1 MSTLKE
7 DLTAI
12 KEIQD
17 GLVNNKVARFS
28 YTHKA
33 YTDNTVDGVNEYNV
47 NNEQNI
53 PNGTASIMKVNSTVL
68 DKGYRAQ
75 ASSITRMLM
84 NHFLGRISY
93 NLNKI
98 NDNMQSL
105 LNTLIT
111 KFPTSLPANG
121 GNADTATRLQTARTI
136 NIQDSTATNTGTG
149 ASFDGSGNATIKL
162 PATIKADII
171 GHATNADTATN
182 AYTAIN
188 ADTAT
193 NATSANTA
201 NKVRNSL
208 TFGSKTYNGSSA
220 QEITADDL
228 GIPAVS
234 FSKCCPKLSQLRAE
248 YLPFTIP
255 ADGWIL
261 NISSIYDI
269 KITIK
274 IDDFTDNIEV
284 LPQQKYLGQFH
295 DTKSNT
301 DKKVVVPLNC
311 PFPVKKGQVIDVSV
325 DTEAESKA
333 MVTFAPC
340 FFNYT

>member
-1 MSTLKE
+1 MSEFTEALE
-7 DLTAI
+7 GI

-28 YTHKA
+28 YTQNA
-33 YTDNTVDGVNEYNV
+33 YDTNTVDGVNEYNI

-121 GNADTATRLQTARTI
+121 GNADTATRLQTARKI
-136 NIQDSTATNTGTG
+136 NIQDSTATHTGTE

-162 PATIKADII
+162 PETIKADIV
-171 GHATNADTATN
+171 GHATSADTATSAN
-182 AYTAIN
+182 TAK
-188 ADTAT
+188 
-193 NATSANTA
+193 SANTA
-201 NKVRNSL
+201 NKVSNSL
-208 TFGSKTYNGSSA
+208 TFGSKIYNGSSA

-228 GIPAVS
+228 GISTVS
-234 FSKCCPKLSQLRAE
+234 FDQFCPDLSRYKGAT
-248 YLPFTIP
+248 LPFTIP
-255 ADGWIL
+255 EDGWIL
-261 NISSIYDI
+261 SFSSAEDI
-269 KITIK
+269 AINIK
-274 IDDFTDNIEV
+274 IDNLTDSRNV
-284 LPQQKYLGQFH
+284 LPHQSYLGQFH
-295 DTKSNT
+295 DTKANV
-301 DKKVVVPLNC
+301 DKKVVVPSMCC
-311 PFPVKKGQVIDVSV
+311 PFPVKKGQVIDRT
-325 DTEAESKA
+325 DTGVK
-333 MVTFAPC
+333 VIIVFAPC
-340 FFNYT
+340 IGNQN

>member
-111 KFPTSLPANG
+111 KLPSNI

-149 ASFDGSGNATIKL
+149 ASFDGSENATIKL
-162 PATIKADII
+162 PATIEANIVGKSSKA
-171 GHATNADTATN
+171 TTADTA
-182 AYTAIN
+182 
-188 ADTAT
+188 D
-193 NATSANTA
+193 
-201 NKVRNSL
+201 KVSHSL

-220 QEITADDL
+220 QTITASDL
-228 GIPAVS
+228 G
-234 FSKCCPKLSQLRAE
+234 L
-248 YLPFTIP
+248 LPPDLTKAKERTIVDSTSAP
-255 ADGWIL
+255 VTFKVPSDGWIL
-261 NISSIYDI
+261 KVDTWKDVSLFILIDGEGSMEKTPCQKVDGPYTTPNGTGYI
-269 KITIK
+269 K
-274 IDDFTDNIEV
+274 N
-284 LPQQKYLGQFH
+284 Y
-295 DTKSNT
+295 
-301 DKKVVVPLNC
+301 LNC
-311 PFPVKKGQVIDVSV
+311 PFPVKKGQKITPGSNPSN
-325 DTEAESKA
+325 SKLI
-333 MVTFAPC
+333 FAPC
-340 FFNYT
+340 IGN

>member
-12 KEIQD
+12 KKIQD
-17 GLVNNKVARFS
+17 GLVSNKVARF
-28 YTHKA
+28 A
-33 YTDNTVDGVNEYNV
+33 YTQNAYVTNTVNGVDEYNV

-111 KFPTSLPANG
+111 KFPTSLNG
-121 GNADTATRLQTARTI
+121 GNADTATRLQTAREI
-136 NIQDSTATNTGTG
+136 NIQDSTATHTGTG
-149 ASFDGSGNATIKL
+149 ASFDGSENATIKL
-162 PATIKADII
+162 PATIKADIV

-182 AYTAIN
+182 ASH

-193 NATSANTA
+193 NATKAS
-201 NKVRNSL
+201 KVANSL
-208 TFGSKTYNGSSA
+208 TFGSKKFNGSSA
-220 QEITADDL
+220 QTIEASDL
-228 GIPAVS
+228 GALTSHQP
-234 FSKCCPKLSQLRAE
+234 FSAFCPNLSKIKGAT
-248 YLPFTIP
+248 LPFTVP
-255 ADGWIL
+255 EDGWIL
-261 NISSIYDI
+261 SLSSDKDI
-269 KITIK
+269 AINIK
-274 IDDFTDNIEV
+274 IDNLTDDSPNI
-284 LPQQKYLGQFH
+284 LPHQSYLGQFH
-295 DTKSNT
+295 DTKANT
-301 DKKVVVPLNC
+301 DKKIVVPSMCC
-311 PFPVKKGQVIDVSV
+311 PFPVKKGQVLASTN
-325 DTEAESKA
+325 TEAK
-333 MVTFAPC
+333 VIITFAPC
-340 FFNYT
+340 IGN

>member
-93 NLNKI
+93 NLNKV

-111 KFPTSLPANG
+111 KFPTSFPANG
-121 GNADTATRLQTARTI
+121 GTAD
-136 NIQDSTATNTGTG
+136 S
-149 ASFDGSGNATIKL
+149 ATI
-162 PATIKADII
+162 
-171 GHATNADTATN
+171 
-182 AYTAIN
+182 
-188 ADTAT
+188 
-193 NATSANTA
+193 A
-201 NKVRNSL
+201 NKVANSL

-220 QEITADDL
+220 QEITAGDL
-228 GIPAVS
+228 GISTVS
-234 FSKCCPKLSQLRAE
+234 FSQFCPNLSKIKGVT
-248 YLPFTIP
+248 LPFTIP
-255 ADGWIL
+255 EDGWIL
-261 NISSIYDI
+261 SIKADKDI
-269 KITIK
+269 QINIK
-274 IDDFTDNIEV
+274 IDGFTDTINV
-284 LPQQKYLGQFH
+284 LPHQMYLGQFH

-301 DKKVVVPLNC
+301 DKKVVVPSMIC
-311 PFPVKKGQVIDVSV
+311 PFPVRKGQVIASV
-325 DTEAESKA
+325 DTQGAK
-333 MVTFAPC
+333 VTITFTPC
-340 FFNYT
+340 IGNQN

>member
-1 MSTLKE
+1 MSTLRE
-7 DLTAI
+7 DLIAI

-111 KFPTSLPANG
+111 KFPTSFPANG
-121 GNADTATRLQTARTI
+121 GTADTATRLQTARTI

-149 ASFDGSGNATIKL
+149 ASFDGSENATIKL
-162 PATIKADII
+162 PATIKANIV
-171 GHATNADTATN
+171 GKSTTATTADTA
-182 AYTAIN
+182 
-188 ADTAT
+188 D
-193 NATSANTA
+193 
-201 NKVRNSL
+201 KVSHSL
-208 TFGSKTYNGSSA
+208 TFGKKTFNGSSA
-220 QEITADDL
+220 QTITASDL
-228 GIPAVS
+228 GALTSHQP
-234 FSKCCPKLSQLRAE
+234 FSAFCPNLTKIKGVD
-248 YLPFTIP
+248 LPFTIP
-255 ADGWIL
+255 EDGWIL
-261 NISSIYDI
+261 HLSSSVDI
-269 KITIK
+269 AINIK
-274 IDDFTDNIEV
+274 IDNFSDTIDVF
-284 LPQQKYLGQFH
+284 PHQGYFGQFY
-295 DTKSNT
+295 DTKAKV
-301 DKKVVVPLNC
+301 DKKVVVPSMCC
-311 PFPVKKGQVIDVSV
+311 PFPVRKGQVVSV
-325 DTEAESKA
+325 YTETDAR
-333 MVTFAPC
+333 VLITFAPC
-340 FFNYT
+340 IGNEN

>member
-17 GLVNNKVARFS
+17 GLVSNKVARF
-28 YTHKA
+28 A
-33 YTDNTVDGVNEYNV
+33 YTQNAYDANTVNGVNEYNV

-98 NDNMQSL
+98 NDNMQIL

-121 GNADTATRLQTARTI
+121 GNAATATKLQTARTI

-149 ASFDGSGNATIKL
+149 ASFDGSKDATIKL

-171 GHATNADTATN
+171 GNSTTAT
-182 AYTAIN
+182 
-188 ADTAT
+188 TAT
-193 NATSANTA
+193 TA
-201 NKVRNSL
+201 SKVAKSL
-208 TFGSKTYNGSSA
+208 TFGSKKYNGSSTQTISA
-220 QEITADDL
+220 SDL
-228 GIPAVS
+228 GALTSHQP
-234 FSKCCPKLSQLRAE
+234 FSAFCPNLSQIAGRV
-248 YLPFTIP
+248 LPYTIP
-255 ADGWIL
+255 KDGWIL
-261 NISSIYDI
+261 SLISYSDV
-269 KITIK
+269 KVNIK
-274 IDDFTDNIEV
+274 IDNFSDNNNV
-284 LPQQKYLGQFH
+284 LPHQAYLGQFY
-295 DTKSNT
+295 DSASKV
-301 DKKVVVPLNC
+301 DKKVVVQSLCC
-311 PFPVKKGQVIDVSV
+311 PFPVKEGQVIAPY
-325 DTEAESKA
+325 DTTAEE
-333 MVTFAPC
+333 VIITFAPC
-340 FFNYT
+340 VGN

>member
-17 GLVNNKVARFS
+17 GLVGNKVARFS
-28 YTHKA
+28 YTQNA
-33 YTDNTVDGVNEYNV
+33 YNANTVDGVNEYNV
-47 NNEQNI
+47 NNEQNV

-149 ASFDGSGNATIKL
+149 ASFDGSKNATIKL
-162 PATIKADII
+162 PATIKADIV
-171 GHATNADTATN
+171 GHATTADHAISADNTDTARF
-182 AYTAIN
+182 
-188 ADTAT
+188 ADV
-193 NATSANTA
+193 ANM
-201 NKVRNSL
+201 VGHSL
-208 TFGSKTYNGSSA
+208 TFGSKIYNGSSA
-220 QEITADDL
+220 QTIEASDL
-228 GIPAVS
+228 GISTVS
-234 FSKCCPKLSQLRAE
+234 FSQFCPDLSRIQTIKLLDCNNYRP
-248 YLPFTIP
+248 PFTVP
-255 ADGWIL
+255 EDGWVLSITELSHNNYRIVIL
-261 NISSIYDI
+261 EIDGVTKDCFPTSAQPWNIQAG
-269 KITIK
+269 
-274 IDDFTDNIEV
+274 DDCR
-284 LPQQKYLGQFH
+284 Y
-295 DTKSNT
+295 
-301 DKKVVVPLNC
+301 C
-311 PFPVKKGQVIDVSV
+311 PFPVKKNQILSISKDVGYV
-325 DTEAESKA
+325 D
-333 MVTFAPC
+333 VTIQYAPC
-340 FFNYT
+340 IGN

>member
-7 DLTAI
+7 DLIAI

-53 PNGTASIMKVNSTVL
+53 PNGTASIMKVNSNVL

-98 NDNMQSL
+98 NDNMQNL

-111 KFPTSLPANG
+111 KFPTSFPANG
-121 GNADTATRLQTARTI
+121 GTAD
-136 NIQDSTATNTGTG
+136 S
-149 ASFDGSGNATIKL
+149 ATI
-162 PATIKADII
+162 
-171 GHATNADTATN
+171 
-182 AYTAIN
+182 
-188 ADTAT
+188 
-193 NATSANTA
+193 A
-201 NKVRNSL
+201 NKVANSL

-220 QEITADDL
+220 QEITAGDL
-228 GIPAVS
+228 GISTVS
-234 FSKCCPKLSQLRAE
+234 FSQFCPNLSRFRGAV
-248 YLPFTIP
+248 LPFTVP
-255 ADGWIL
+255 EDVWIL
-261 NISSIYDI
+261 NLSSQKDKYIN
-269 KITIK
+269 IK
-274 IDDFTDNIEV
+274 IDDITDVNDI
-284 LPQQKYLGQFH
+284 LPHQMYLGQFH

-301 DKKVVVPLNC
+301 DKKVVVCSMIC
-311 PFPVKKGQVIDVSV
+311 PFPVRKGQVIAST
-325 DTEAESKA
+325 DTETS
-333 MVTFAPC
+333 VQIVFAPC
-340 FFNYT
+340 IGNQN

>member
-12 KEIQD
+12 KKIQD
-17 GLVNNKVARFS
+17 GLVSNKVARF
-28 YTHKA
+28 A
-33 YTDNTVDGVNEYNV
+33 YTQNAYVANTVDGVNEYNV

-111 KFPTSLPANG
+111 KLPSNV

-149 ASFDGSGNATIKL
+149 ASFDGSQNATIKL
-162 PATIKADII
+162 PATIKANIV
-171 GHATNADTATN
+171 GKSTTAT
-182 AYTAIN
+182 TA
-188 ADTAT
+188 D
-193 NATSANTA
+193 TA
-201 NKVRNSL
+201 NKVSHSL
-208 TFGSKTYNGSSA
+208 TFGNKKFNGSSA
-220 QEITADDL
+220 QTITASDL
-228 GIPAVS
+228 GVLTSHQP
-234 FSKCCPKLSQLRAE
+234 FSAFCPDLTKIRGDT
-248 YLPFTIP
+248 LPFTIP
-255 ADGWIL
+255 EDGWIL
-261 NISSIYDI
+261 HLSSVIDI
-269 KITIK
+269 AINIK
-274 IDDFTDNIEV
+274 IDNFSDTIDVF
-284 LPQQKYLGQFH
+284 PHQRYLGQFH
-295 DTKSNT
+295 DTKANV
-301 DKKVVVPLNC
+301 DKKVVVPSMCC
-311 PFPVKKGQVIDVSV
+311 PFPVRKGQVLSV
-325 DTEAESKA
+325 YTETDARVEIY
-333 MVTFAPC
+333 FAPC
-340 FFNYT
+340 IGNKN

>member
-12 KEIQD
+12 KKIQD
-17 GLVNNKVARFS
+17 GLVSNKVARF
-28 YTHKA
+28 A
-33 YTDNTVDGVNEYNV
+33 YTQNAYVTNTVNGVDEYNV

-111 KFPTSLPANG
+111 KFPTSLNG
-121 GNADTATRLQTARTI
+121 GNADTATRLQTAREI
-136 NIQDSTATNTGTG
+136 NIQDSTATHTGTG

-162 PATIKADII
+162 PATIKADIV

-182 AYTAIN
+182 ATN
-188 ADTAT
+188 AT
-193 NATSANTA
+193 NATKAI
-201 NKVRNSL
+201 KVANSL
-208 TFGSKTYNGSSA
+208 TFGSKTYNGSSKQTIEA
-220 QEITADDL
+220 SDL
-228 GIPAVS
+228 GALTSHQP
-234 FSKCCPKLSQLRAE
+234 FSAFCPNLSKFKGAT
-248 YLPFTIP
+248 LPFTVP
-255 ADGWIL
+255 EDGWIL
-261 NISSIYDI
+261 SLSSDKDI
-269 KITIK
+269 AINIK
-274 IDDFTDNIEV
+274 IDNLTDNLNI
-284 LPQQKYLGQFH
+284 LPHQSYLGQFH
-295 DTKSNT
+295 DTKANT
-301 DKKVVVPLNC
+301 DKKIVVPSMCC
-311 PFPVKKGQVIDVSV
+311 PFPVKKGQVLAST
-325 DTEAESKA
+325 DTEGAK
-333 MVTFAPC
+333 VTIGFAPC
-340 FFNYT
+340 IGNQN

>member
-28 YTHKA
+28 YTQNA
-33 YTDNTVDGVNEYNV
+33 YDANTVDGVNEYNV

-84 NHFLGRISY
+84 SHFLGRISY

-121 GNADTATRLQTARTI
+121 GNADTAVTA
-136 NIQDSTATNTGTG
+136 
-149 ASFDGSGNATIKL
+149 
-162 PATIKADII
+162 
-171 GHATNADTATN
+171 GHATSANTATSADTAGHATS
-182 AYTAIN
+182 
-188 ADTAT
+188 ADT
-193 NATSANTA
+193 ATSANTA
-201 NKVRNSL
+201 NKVSNSL

-220 QEITADDL
+220 QTITASDLGLLPPDLTKAKEITIVDSTSAIL
-228 GIPAVS
+228 TVTVPS
-234 FSKCCPKLSQLRAE
+234 
-248 YLPFTIP
+248 
-255 ADGWIL
+255 DGWIL
-261 NISSIYDI
+261 KVGTFKDVSIFI
-269 KITIK
+269 L
-274 IDDFTDNIEV
+274 IDGEGSMEKT
-284 LPQQKYLGQFH
+284 PCQKVDGPYTTPNG
-295 DTKSNT
+295 TGYIRNY
-301 DKKVVVPLNC
+301 LNC
-311 PFPVKKGQVIDVSV
+311 PFPVKKGQKITSGIKQ
-325 DTEAESKA
+325 ANSKLI
-333 MVTFAPC
+333 FAPC
-340 FFNYT
+340 IGN